1 MNGKKDRSLNIIF
14 ENCIEESP
22 APDQGVI
29 NQAIALLEEKNT
41 INDRAVSD
49 HKRRSYTFFKKR
61 YFKIGLS
68 VGLSMCL
75 CLAVCFGLLFSRNIK
90 SSAQKVVQRSEV
102 VQNAVHTQFQDS
114 GFLPF
119 VEEDSVTD
127 YREYELSDQSEYYEE
142 YGDSVIFYYLQYVDR
157 GTDIELFVGVD
168 WCFVYKK
175 ERLKLL
181 RRIKFY
187 ESGNVDL
194 FCFSGNGVAVLLH
207 NSKTLPLDRIA
218 CFQSRFLCGDQQIS
232 DCFRADNIVKRL
244 SCGAVFYQRSRCGS

>member
-22 APDQGVI
+22 APNQGVI
-29 NQAIALLEEKNT
+29 DQAIALLEEKNT

-114 GFLPF
+114 DFLSF

-127 YREYELSDQSEYYEE
+127 YREHELSDQSEYYKE

-168 WCFVYKK
+168 WFVFDQ
-175 ERLKLL
+175 LL
-181 RRIKFY
+181 GFSEIENGLELDEIY
-187 ESGNVDL
+187 LLIELDL
-194 FCFSGNGVAVLLH
+194 ENAVTYAFIDYDRYQYYFIIY
-207 NSKTLPLDRIA
+207 TLDDDAIVSILE
-218 CFQSRFLCGDQQIS
+218 
-232 DCFRADNIVKRL
+232 NIVL
-244 SCGAVFYQRSRCGS
+244 CL